1 MNINVHGSIRQRI
14 YMCISLNNVI
24 VVVNLEEANCN

>member
-14 YMCISLNNVI
+14 YMGILLNNV